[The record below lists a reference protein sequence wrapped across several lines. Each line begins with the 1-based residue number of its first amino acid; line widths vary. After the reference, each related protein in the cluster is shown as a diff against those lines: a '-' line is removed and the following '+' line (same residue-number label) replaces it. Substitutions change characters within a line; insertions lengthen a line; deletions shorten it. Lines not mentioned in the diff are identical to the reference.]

1 MFNVKYLLSKG
12 FVWTIWIRIKVG
24 NSMCFGI
31 LIDCFDISGVD
42 FGNSNMEKPMW
53 VKPTYQESI
62 FLHGED
68 HF

>member
-42 FGNSNMEKPMW
+42 FGNLSMDEAY
-53 VKPTYQESI
+53 V
-62 FLHGED
+62 GEAYIPGE
-68 HF
+68 HFPAR